1 MQGMY
6 KALPVGEYID
16 AGGRIIPLNKAEG
29 VSNWLENL
37 RKGKLEAAVPTSQ
50 KELIAKVGWVFAALD
65 KRRRTLLEVPTYWEV
80 GGAVAEQFPFPF
92 DWRMFAKATDTA
104 LQATGNAYWFKERNL
119 TSFELIGFELC
130 NPLTTIPLETS
141 WAKDANG
148 RWGFRQ
154 YQVQRRFGDIQ
165 IVPAEDIVHFKEV
178 AWDQHK
184 GDFVAGEAAS
194 LAAQI
199 LYGLNSTADTFYD
212 LNGMQVLH
220 IKVSP
225 HSAEAKDES
234 KLKQLERRFA
244 AILNPSKANRGN
256 RTIATDNQI
265 EVAPIKIS
273 LSDIVNDA
281 LTDQEIDAILAAH
294 DVPMGIGRSR
304 ASTNATAENDKK
316 NFVLSM
322 ASRLKDIAEVLE
334 RDPDVAKLKLKLVVK
349 EREHLIFRADD
360 KLTAEAFMAFVQGG
374 MTVEAAAHTVGIR
387 AKDYPDD
394 MILFAPPKPAVSV
407 APAVPAP
414 PVAAEEEETADEA
427 LGVAKEQETKAL
439 RKWRRKY
446 PERDT
451 GEFVARFL
459 TAEEVASV
467 SL

>member
-1 MQGMY
+1 MY

-16 AGGRIIPLNKAEG
+16 VGGRVIPLNKAEG
-29 VSNWLENL
+29 ASNWLENL
-37 RKGKLEAAVPTSQ
+37 RKGKLTAAVPTTQ
-50 KELIAKVGWVFAALD
+50 QELIAKVGWVYAALD

-80 GGAVAEQFPFPF
+80 DGAIAEEFPFAF
-92 DWRMFAKATDTA
+92 DWRMFAKATDIA

-119 TSFELIGFELC
+119 LNFELIGFELC

-141 WAKDANG
+141 WTKKADG
-148 RWGFRQ
+148 RWGFTQ
-154 YQVQRRFGDIQ
+154 YQIQRRFGDIQ
-165 IVPAEDIVHFKEV
+165 IVPAEDIIHFKEV

-184 GDFVAGEAAS
+184 GDFIAGEAAS

-220 IKVSP
+220 VKVSP
-225 HSAEAKDES
+225 QSRYAADEG
-234 KLKQLERRFA
+234 KLKELERRLA
-244 AILNPSKANRGN
+244 AIFNPTKANRGN
-256 RTIATDNQI
+256 RTIATDNQV
-265 EVAPIKIS
+265 EVTPIKMS
-273 LSDIVNDA
+273 LTDIVSDS

-294 DVPMGIGRSR
+294 DVPIGIGRSR
-304 ASTNATAENDKK
+304 AATNATAEGDKK
-316 NFVLSM
+316 NFVLSL

-334 RDPDVAKLKLKLVVK
+334 RDPDIAKLKLKLVVK

-360 KLTAEAFMAFVQGG
+360 KLTAEAFLTFVNGG
-374 MTVEAAAHTVGIR
+374 FTPEAAAHTVGIR

-394 MILFAPPKPAVSV
+394 MVLFTPKPAVSV
-407 APAVPAP
+407 APAVPALPAP
-414 PVAAEEEETADEA
+414 PVAAEEETADEA
-427 LGVAKEQETKAL
+427 MGVAKEQETKAL

-446 PERDT
+446 PEREL